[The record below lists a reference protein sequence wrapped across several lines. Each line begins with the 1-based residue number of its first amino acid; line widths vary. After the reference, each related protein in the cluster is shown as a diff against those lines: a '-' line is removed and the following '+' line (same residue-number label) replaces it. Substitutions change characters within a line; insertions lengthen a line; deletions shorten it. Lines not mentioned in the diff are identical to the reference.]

1 MFDIII
7 IGGGPSG
14 MAAALYALRADK
26 KVLILEK
33 ESFGGQIATSP
44 RVENYPTHKCI
55 TGLELS
61 NMMFD
66 QILDLGA
73 SFELEDVNSISKEND
88 IFTVKTNYS
97 SYRSKIVIIANGVK
111 HRKLGLENE
120 ENLIG
125 NGVYYC
131 AVCDGPFYK
140 GKEVSV
146 LGDANSALQYAILLS
161 SYCTKVHLFT
171 LFDKFF
177 ADKFLIDRLMSKNN
191 ISITHNMN
199 LIQFK
204 GEEKLEELVF
214 ENTKTKEIINHQTDN
229 LFVAIGQ
236 IPDNTKF
243 ENLVDLEQGYILTDE
258 NMETKTKGLF
268 AVGDTRKKEV
278 RQVVTAINDGAI
290 AATKAIKYLD

>member
-97 SYRSKIVIIANGVK
+97 SYQSKIVIIANGVK
-111 HRKLGLENE
+111 HRKLGLETE
-120 ENLIG
+120 DDLIG

-161 SYCTKVHLFT
+161 GYCTKVHLFT

-204 GEEKLEELVF
+204 GKEKLEELVF
-214 ENTKTKEIINHQTDN
+214 ENTKTKEKINHQTDN